1 MVRLLRILLVIGM
14 CIPCALEVKAQ
25 GYDQERIQLAKF
37 IERMYNNAPFEGCR
51 MINDYDKSY
60 FISVVALDKA
70 KYKTEQIMNRVAQV
84 KSQRQAGEFLNGT
97 QSFSEFII
105 KTPRCEEKGDSISKE
120 EIIDVIK
127 TNSTGY
133 VKQLQL
139 FTSFEDKNN
148 FQVFVFLK
156 QNK

>member
-1 MVRLLRILLVIGM
+1 
-14 CIPCALEVKAQ
+14 
-25 GYDQERIQLAKF
+25 
-37 IERMYNNAPFEGCR
+37 
-51 MINDYDKSY
+51 MIDDYDKSY
-60 FISVVALDKA
+60 FISVVVLDKK
-70 KYKTEQIMNRVAQV
+70 KYKSEQIMNRVAQV

-105 KTPRCEEKGDSISKE
+105 KTPRSKEKGDSIFKE

-139 FTSFEDKNN
+139 FTSFDDKNN

-156 QNK
+156 HNK